1 MAAVTIERRSSQNG
15 IDLKPF
21 TAYDYKNPRMRSQ
34 FYPMTSSALRSAIC
48 LILAFCFPAHMVFA
62 GETASAMLY
71 TNGSAWLNGSDVPK
85 SSAVFAGDHL
95 QTRADSTASIQANG
109 SNVMVL
115 ADSMVKFE
123 GPLAVELE
131 HGSVHVTTS
140 RGLAAHAGDV
150 TIKPV
155 SNSWTEF
162 QVTDVNGQVQI
173 AANKGDVSVQDDKGT
188 TTVTQGQQTTVD
200 DSADT
205 EKKKKRRRR
214 GAGGPAAAAS
224 GGIMSSNAAVGV
236 GLGAVGGVG
245 IWLLLQD
252 EKPVSP
258 ACRTNPC
265 N

>member
-1 MAAVTIERRSSQNG
+1 
-15 IDLKPF
+15 
-21 TAYDYKNPRMRSQ
+21 
-34 FYPMTSSALRSAIC
+34 MTSLGLRSAIC
-48 LILAFCFPAHMVFA
+48 LFLAFSFPAHVLFA

-95 QTRADSTASIQANG
+95 QTRPDSTASIQANG
-109 SNVMVL
+109 SNIMVL

-131 HGSVHVTTS
+131 HGSVRVTTS
-140 RGLAAHAGDV
+140 RGLSTRAGDV

-155 SNSWTEF
+155 ANSWTEF
-162 QVTDVNGQVQI
+162 QVTDVNGQVQV

-188 TTVTQGQQTTVD
+188 TTVSQGQQTTLD
-200 DSADT
+200 DTADP

-214 GAGGPAAAAS
+214 GAGGPAP
-224 GGIMSSNAAVGV
+224 AAVGGILSSTPAIV
-236 GLGAVGGVG
+236 AGAGLGVGVG
-245 IWLLLQD
+245 VWLLLQD

-258 ACRTNPC
+258 ACRTYPC